1 MNIPCP
7 RIPHP
12 RMADTV
18 TATLPT
24 AAGVVARPQGVARYG
39 WSLISP
45 TSSPG
50 KPGSG

>member
-18 TATLPT
+18 TATLSTHP
-24 AAGVVARPQGVARYG
+24 AQIIGQGRLRVKKQLVTVRVIK
-39 WSLISP
+39 S
-45 TSSPG
+45 
-50 KPGSG
+50 KSGG